1 MAQHVIDQ
9 KSIISQV
16 RCRVLPPSK
25 PCERVPTVKGFP
37 LRLQTMNEKNWDAL
51 FYPTPSLLRRGFYDW
66 LGEDWGEERAA
77 WGIVGRRGNRASA
90 LTPSFFPSS
99 PVCPLSP
106 LFYLPP
112 PLGSLCGGERSH
124 TIERKWSSPNQ
135 KAPGSSDI
143 RHEHDTSVGTA
154 SWLISS
160 ILYFQP
166 ATCNMGPLL
175 IESIE
180 HSRHT
185 QSMNLSID

>member
-1 MAQHVIDQ
+1 MKRTEPCCSIPHPLSSAEASMIDCVKIGE
-9 KSIISQV
+9 KS
-16 RCRVLPPSK
+16 
-25 PCERVPTVKGFP
+25 VPHGG
-37 LRLQTMNEKNWDAL
+37 LWEGR
-51 FYPTPSLLRRGFYDW
+51 
-66 LGEDWGEERAA
+66 
-77 WGIVGRRGNRASA
+77 RRGNRASA
-90 LTPSFFPSS
+90 PAPPFFPSS
-99 PVCPLSP
+99 PMCPLSP

-160 ILYFQP
+160 ILYFQL
-166 ATCNMGPLL
+166 ATCNMGPPL